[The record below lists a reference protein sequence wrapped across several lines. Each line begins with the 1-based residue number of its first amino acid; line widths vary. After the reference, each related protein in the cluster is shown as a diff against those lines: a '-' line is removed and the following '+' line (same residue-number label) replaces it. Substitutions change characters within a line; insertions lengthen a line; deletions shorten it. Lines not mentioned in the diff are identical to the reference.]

1 MLLAIIEIIQM
12 TADIGVLCQEKILW
26 EQQIIF
32 GCLGSAGHAHH
43 HLSEQEKLINVQT
56 AI

>member
-1 MLLAIIEIIQM
+1 M

>member
-1 MLLAIIEIIQM
+1 M
-12 TADIGVLCQEKILW
+12 TADFGVMYQEKFLW

-32 GCLGSAGHAHH
+32 GCLGSAGHARHH
-43 HLSEQEKLINVQT
+43 SREQVKLINERE